1 MKQKHFID
9 SHKGATVFFVFAL
22 IVYYQRWE
30 HSTLWLY
37 LATHGLYGILWVIK
51 SQTFPDRQWE
61 QECSWGY
68 GIYIWFGLSLYWIT
82 PYLICVHEIEAPIWY
97 QAGCVFLFGLGLFW
111 HFASDMQKHMQLM
124 LQPRLLTDG
133 LWSRTRNPNYLGELM
148 IYLGFG
154 LLAYQWAWVPMTVL
168 ILFLGIIWIPNMKKK
183 DQSLSRYP
191 EFETYRNNT
200 GLLFPKIGKKQ

>member
-9 SHKGATVFFVFAL
+9 SHKGATFIFVLAL
-22 IVYYQRWE
+22 ILYYQRWE

-51 SQTFPDRQWE
+51 SKTFPDRQWE

-68 GIYIWFGLSLYWIT
+68 GVYIWFGLSLYWIT
-82 PYLICVHEIEAPIWY
+82 PYLICIYKIDAPIWY
-97 QAGCVFLFGLGLFW
+97 QASCVFLFGMGIFW
-111 HFASDMQKHMQLM
+111 HFASDMQKHMQLS
-124 LQPRLLTDG
+124 LQPRLINDG
-133 LWSRTRNPNYLGELM
+133 LWARTRNPNYLGEFM

-154 LLAYQWAWVPMTVL
+154 LLAYQWAWVPVCVL

-191 EFETYRNNT
+191 EFEAYHKQT
-200 GLLFPKIGKKQ
+200 GLLFPKLGKPK